1 MLPERKFRVL
11 VVEDDQRLRSVL
23 AQVLADWGYEAD
35 MAADGIEALEK
46 IDSFH
51 PLVVISDFRMPR
63 MDGLQL
69 LNTIRETTPGVNF
82 ILVSGSEHLS
92 KARSPVGSAICRFL
106 QKPLDPDQLK
116 SELRNCL
123 AP

>member
-1 MLPERKFRVL
+1 MLPERKYRVL

-23 AQVLADWGYEAD
+23 VQVLADWGYEAE
-35 MAADGIEALEK
+35 MASDGIEALEK
-46 IDSFH
+46 IHSFH
-51 PLVVISDFRMPR
+51 PLIVISDLRMPR

-69 LNTIRETTPGVNF
+69 LNAIRETTPGVNF

-92 KARSPVGSAICRFL
+92 KARSAVGSAVCRFL
-106 QKPLDPDQLK
+106 EKPLDPDQLK

>member
-1 MLPERKFRVL
+1 MLPQGKFRVL

-23 AQVLADWGYEAD
+23 VQLLADWGYETE
-35 MAADGIEALEK
+35 MASDGMEALEK
-46 IDSFH
+46 IRSFH
-51 PLVVISDFRMPR
+51 PVIVISDLRMPR

-69 LNTIRETTPGVNF
+69 LNTIRETAAGVNF
-82 ILVSGSEHLS
+82 ILVSGYENLS
-92 KARSPVGSAICRFL
+92 KARSAVGSDVCSFL
-106 QKPLDPDQLK
+106 EKPLDSDQLR